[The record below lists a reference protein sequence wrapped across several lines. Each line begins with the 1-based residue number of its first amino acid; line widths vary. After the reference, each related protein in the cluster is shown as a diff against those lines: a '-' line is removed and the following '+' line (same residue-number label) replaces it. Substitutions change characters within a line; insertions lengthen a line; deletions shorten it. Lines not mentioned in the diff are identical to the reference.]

1 MKGGRPELRLVVP
14 SSPTHERPSGIVP
27 RSEALDP
34 EAVFRRHSGY
44 VATVA
49 HRLLGRDHEVDD
61 TVQDVFV
68 IAVRGIANVRDPGA
82 IRAWLASITV
92 RVARRRL
99 RMRRARALLGLTEP
113 VTYETIPCELASP
126 EQRALI
132 ARVYQTLDRLPVA
145 ERVAWT
151 LHRIEGETLDS
162 VASLCKC
169 SLATTKRRIQRVT
182 AALKEA
188 FDA

>member
-1 MKGGRPELRLVVP
+1 MKGTRPELRLVVG
-14 SSPTHERPSGIVP
+14 SSPTNERPSGI
-27 RSEALDP
+27 RSREDELDP
-34 EAVFRRHSGY
+34 DAVFRRHSGY

-49 HRLLGRDHEVDD
+49 YRLLGRDHEVDD

-68 IAVRGIANVRDPGA
+68 IAVRGIAKVRDPGA
-82 IRAWLASITV
+82 VRAWLASITV

-99 RMRRARALLGLTEP
+99 RMRRARAVLGLTEA
-113 VTYETIPCELASP
+113 VTYDAIACELASP

-132 ARVYQTLDRLPVA
+132 ARVYQTLDRLPVG

-151 LHRIEGETLDS
+151 LHRIEGETLES

-182 AALKEA
+182 VALKEA